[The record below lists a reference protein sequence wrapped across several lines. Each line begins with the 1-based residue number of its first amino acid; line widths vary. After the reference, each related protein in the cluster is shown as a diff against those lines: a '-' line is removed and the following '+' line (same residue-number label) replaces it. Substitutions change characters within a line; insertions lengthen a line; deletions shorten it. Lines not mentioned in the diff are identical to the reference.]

1 MSPTFTHFRIAQAL
15 ERRGLIDSPSPQ
27 RGDGNES
34 RTYFT
39 AENGRKGAFES
50 HRDDAGDEQ
59 LMYVIGLGEE
69 GDPESGQCHV
79 YESLIVLEE
88 LLGDFVDDEDDGAE
102 GAAQ

>member
-1 MSPTFTHFRIAQAL
+1 MAPTFTHFRIAQAL
-15 ERRGLIDSPSPQ
+15 ERRGLIDTPSPQ

-50 HRDDAGDEQ
+50 HRDDSGDEH

-69 GDPESGQCHV
+69 EEPDTGQCHV
-79 YESLIVLEE
+79 FESLLVLED
-88 LLGDFVDDEDDGAE
+88 LLGDFIDGEDED
-102 GAAQ
+102 